1 MEKQRRIWKLLFGYG
16 PFILA
21 ICLLLYY
28 YRDVHHGF
36 WQAWNFFSNKERLS
50 SFIASFGFY
59 APLAFISIQIL
70 QVVVAPIPGE
80 FTGFIGGYLFGI
92 GPGLIYSTV
101 GLTLGSLVAFLL
113 SRRLGM
119 RFVSRFVGEETMRKF
134 DHLME
139 RQGAFFS
146 FLFFLI
152 PSLPKDSFCYLLGMS
167 PMHIFTFFV
176 ISTVGRI
183 PGTLLLTMQGQSVRS
198 ESYRGFFLVLGLVLI
213 FIVLTVIYRD
223 RLERWLKIKKA
234 SPAESFSYK
243 PKGLD

>member
-1 MEKQRRIWKLLFGYG
+1 MERRIWKLLFGY
-16 PFILA
+16 ILFFLG
-21 ICLLLYY
+21 ICLLLYFY
-28 YRDVHHGF
+28 LDVSQSF
-36 WQAWNFFSNKERLS
+36 RQALHFFSNKERLS
-50 SFIASFGFY
+50 KFIAHFGFY
-59 APLAFISIQIL
+59 APLVFISLQIL

-80 FTGFIGGYLFGI
+80 LTGFLGGYLFGI
-92 GPGLIYSTV
+92 GLGLLYSTI
-101 GLTLGSLVAFLL
+101 GLTLGSLFAFML
-113 SRRLGM
+113 SRSLGM
-119 RFVSRFVGEETMRKF
+119 PFVTRFVGQETMKKF

-146 FLFFLI
+146 FFFFLI
-152 PSLPKDSFCYLLGMS
+152 PSLPKDAFCYLLGLS

-176 ISTVGRI
+176 ISIVGRI

-198 ESYRGFFLVLGLVLI
+198 ENYRGFFLVLGLVII

-234 SPAESFSYK
+234 SPAESLPFK